1 MYRMLKQTIKNFVSR
16 LFTNTAPPNTL
27 PQSLAFAQHGID
39 KRLVSRHA
47 IKVCEVLQQHGF
59 EAYIVGGAI
68 RDLIVGLEPKDFDV
82 ATNAT
87 PEQIRPLFRRARIIG
102 KRFKLVHVVFGRE
115 IIETSTFRA
124 DGKNE
129 ESTDTH
135 GRILRDNDY
144 GELKDDAKR
153 RDFTLNALYY
163 DPTTETVI
171 DYHNGFNDLTHRT
184 VRIIGDAETRYRED
198 PVRMLR
204 ALRFAA
210 KLDANIDPDTH
221 TPIAQLADLIINVP
235 DSRLFDESIKLL
247 SCGNALTC
255 LKLIH
260 AEGLH
265 HQLFPLM
272 GDLLANADQL
282 AFVDNALARTDSRVR
297 SGKTISPSFL
307 FASLLWPMV
316 HKKWLAYQKQGQHAA
331 EAITTASD
339 EVLAL
344 QGRGMPIQKRFQSD
358 MREIWFM
365 QTRFDRVNNRAI
377 WRMIEQPR
385 FRAAVDFLQLRAA
398 VKEVD
403 SVDAQ
408 WWMDLADANTD
419 RRNEM
424 IAERTPPQRASA
436 TKKPRR
442 RIRRPRSA
450 SIVNSARAK
459 VSDDS

>member
-1 MYRMLKQTIKNFVSR
+1 MLKQTIKNFVSR
-16 LFTNTAPPNTL
+16 LFTNTAIPNTTPKRL
-27 PQSLAFAQHGID
+27 SVDQHGIE

-129 ESTDTH
+129 EATDTH

-163 DPTTETVI
+163 DPTTETVV
-171 DYHNGFNDLTHRT
+171 DYHNGFNDLKNRT

-210 KLDANIDPDTH
+210 KLDAGIDPETH
-221 TPIAQLADLIINVP
+221 APIAHLAELIANVP

-247 SCGNALTC
+247 SCGNALNC

-265 HQLFPLM
+265 PQLFPLM
-272 GDLLANADQL
+272 DDLLAHPEEL

-307 FASLLWPMV
+307 FASLLWPTV
-316 HKKWLAYQKQGQHAA
+316 RKKWLAYQKQGQHSAQ
-331 EAITTASD
+331 AITTASD
-339 EVLAL
+339 DVLAL

-358 MREIWFM
+358 MREIWFT

-377 WRMIEQPR
+377 WRMMEQPR
-385 FRAAVDFLQLRAA
+385 FRAAVDFLQLRAT

-408 WWMDLADANTD
+408 WWMDLADAKTD
-419 RRNEM
+419 QRTDM
-424 IAERTPPQRASA
+424 IAERMQPKRAGA
-436 TKKPRR
+436 TKRPRR
-442 RIRRPRSA
+442 RPRRPRSTTTRPQA
-450 SIVNSARAK
+450 
-459 VSDDS
+459 SDD

>member
-1 MYRMLKQTIKNFVSR
+1 MLKQTIKNFVSR
-16 LFTNTAPPNTL
+16 LFTNTAIPNTTPL
-27 PQSLAFAQHGID
+27 RLSVEQHGIER
-39 KRLVSRHA
+39 RLVSRHA
-47 IKVCEVLQQHGF
+47 VKVCEVLQHHGF

-124 DGKNE
+124 DGNNE
-129 ESTDTH
+129 EATDTH
-135 GRILRDNDY
+135 GRILRDNAY

-163 DPTTETVI
+163 DPTTETVV
-171 DYHNGFNDLTHRT
+171 DYHNGFNDLKNRT

-210 KLDANIDPDTH
+210 KLDANIDADTH
-221 TPIAQLADLIINVP
+221 APISHLADLIINVP

-272 GDLLANADQL
+272 DDLLANEDQL

-331 EAITTASD
+331 QAITTASD

-358 MREIWFM
+358 MREIWFT
-365 QTRFDRVNNRAI
+365 QTRFDKVNNRAI

-385 FRAAVDFLQLRAA
+385 FRAAVDFLQLRAT

-419 RRNEM
+419 QRNDM
-424 IAERTPPQRASA
+424 ITERTPPKRAGA
-436 TKKPRR
+436 TKRPRR
-442 RIRRPRSA
+442 RTRRPRS
-450 SIVNSARAK
+450 SPSRTK
-459 VSDDS
+459 VASDD